1 MQFYWFCLVHVAL
14 PTLSS
19 SWHLPPSPPPLSCP
33 YSLSLS
39 LYPLPAC
46 PVPSASTSICLI
58 NLGSLIFDI
67 VVVLVV
73 FAWLKRVGIRE
84 AKMWGVGG
92 VAHSNYLSKLQH
104 AWFLFNWRCQRVRP
118 AGTKVYKNDI
128 EGTSTTESWAT
139 WAWLGLVRAMLGC
152 LDWLVARFHCR
163 HWKINQYLSMF
174 AWHYASN
181 AVARSPHFSLHKFP
195 WQHGNA
201 CKGSDDTGLIIG
213 AKSMP
218 FKRSYGSFFYQLECS
233 TMQATMAY
241 QHINQRS

>member
-39 LYPLPAC
+39 LYPLPPC

-58 NLGSLIFDI
+58 ILGSLIFYI

-139 WAWLGLVRAMLGC
+139 WAWLGLVWSGLCLVVSTGLSHVFIADIEKLTNICLCLPDTMPAML
-152 LDWLVARFHCR
+152 
-163 HWKINQYLSMF
+163 
-174 AWHYASN
+174 
-181 AVARSPHFSLHKFP
+181 
-195 WQHGNA
+195 
-201 CKGSDDTGLIIG
+201 
-213 AKSMP
+213 
-218 FKRSYGSFFYQLECS
+218 
-233 TMQATMAY
+233 
-241 QHINQRS
+241 